1 MKLLLDQG
9 TPRRTA
15 VLLRRSGWDAVH
27 TGEAGLSTAGDAQ
40 ILELAREQERVVVT
54 LDADF
59 YTMIAINGAAFPSV
73 IRVRMEGLTSTSF
86 AALLLNVIGQC
97 RRELEDGAL
106 VTVQEN
112 RIRLRHLPIFHE

>member
-9 TPRRTA
+9 TPRRT
-15 VLLRRSGWDAVH
+15 VVWLRQAGWDAVH
-27 TGEAGLSTAGDAQ
+27 TGEEGLSAAEDVQ
-40 ILELAREQERVVVT
+40 ILEAARKQGRVVVT

-59 YTMIAINGAAFPSV
+59 HTMMAISSAVSPSV
-73 IRVRMEGLTSTSF
+73 IRVRIEGLTSIPF

-97 RRELEDGAL
+97 QRELESGVL
-106 VTVQEN
+106 ISVQEN

>member
-15 VLLRRSGWDAVH
+15 AWLRQSGWDAVH
-27 TGEAGLSTAGDAQ
+27 TGEEGHSTSEDSQ
-40 ILELAREQERVVVT
+40 ILETARRQGPVVVT

-59 YTMIAINGAAFPSV
+59 HTMMAISGAASPSV
-73 IRVRMEGLTSTSF
+73 ICVRMEGLTSAPF

-97 RRELEDGAL
+97 QRELEAGAL

-112 RIRLRHLPIFHE
+112 RIRLRNLPIFHE

>member
-15 VLLRRSGWDAVH
+15 VLLRQSGWDAVH
-27 TGEAGLSTAGDAQ
+27 TGEEGLSTAEDVQ
-40 ILELAREQERVVVT
+40 ILETARKQGRVVVT

-59 YTMIAINGAAFPSV
+59 HTLMAISGAASPSV
-73 IRVRMEGLTSTSF
+73 IRVRMEGLTSAPFT
-86 AALLLNVIGQC
+86 ALLLNVVSQC
-97 RRELEDGAL
+97 QRELETGAL
-106 VTVQEN
+106 VTIQEN